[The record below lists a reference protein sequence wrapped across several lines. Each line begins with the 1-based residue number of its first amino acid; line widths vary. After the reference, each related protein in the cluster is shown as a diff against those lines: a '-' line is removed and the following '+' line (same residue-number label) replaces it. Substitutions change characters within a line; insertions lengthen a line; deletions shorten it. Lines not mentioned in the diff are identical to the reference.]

1 MLVHRIGGAVLGAL
15 VLSTALVRVGSAQSN
30 SGSEATVNLGG
41 YVRSLTG
48 FQDLGYDPIVTDR
61 RVAFNGEVI
70 RLKWL
75 LDVGGWLRLNV
86 HNRLQFQ
93 YSSSGSGGGRDVL
106 GFGVSAVPG
115 RSIDLETI
123 LVDEDHLRV
132 WHDLDRLAV
141 SIYSDVVDLTI
152 GRQAV
157 TWGISNLFPIAD
169 LWAQFSP
176 FELDTEE
183 KPGLDAIRALM
194 YPAEGIELDAVIADR
209 GAARDLSAAIRATI
223 ELPVAD
229 VYVGAGKF
237 WRELMGLAG
246 ASFVVDKWKLRGEIG
261 VPWEIDDENVRRI
274 RTTIGADWVSSSVVF
289 SLEYHHNGL
298 GSNQS
303 EQYAGQLATAEFA
316 RSETYYLGR
325 HMLGALVSYR
335 PSDRLSLAASS
346 LMNLGDPSIA
356 LTPSVVYDFGQNT
369 RVSVGSL
376 LSFGSTP
383 QFSTAAPPQFQSE
396 FGTYGDFVYTQVS
409 VYF

>member
-1 MLVHRIGGAVLGAL
+1 MSACRIGAAVLGAL
-15 VLSTALVRVGSAQSN
+15 VLSTTLVRAGSAQAN
-30 SGSEATVNLGG
+30 VGTETTLDLGG

-61 RVAFNGEVI
+61 RGAFNGQVI

-75 LDVGGWLRLNV
+75 VDVGGWLRLNV
-86 HNRLQFQ
+86 HNRLQSQ
-93 YSSSGSGGGRDVL
+93 YSSSGRAGVL

-115 RSIDLETI
+115 RGINLETI

-141 SIYSDVVDLTI
+141 TIYSDVVDLTI

-157 TWGISNLFPIAD
+157 TWGISNLFPIGD

-194 YPAEGIELDAVIADR
+194 YPAEGVELDAVIADR
-209 GAARDLSAAIRATI
+209 GSSRDLSAGIRATI
-223 ELPVAD
+223 ATPVAD

-246 ASFVVDKWKLRGEIG
+246 VAFVVDKWQLRGEIG
-261 VPWEIDDENVRRI
+261 VPWEIDDEEVRRI

-289 SLEYHHNGL
+289 SFEYHHNGL

-303 EQYAGQLATAEFA
+303 EQYATQLATAEYA
-316 RSETYYLGR
+316 RGETYYLGR
-325 HMLGALVSYR
+325 HMFGALASYR
-335 PSDRLSLAASS
+335 PSDRLTLSGSS
-346 LMNLGDPSIA
+346 LVNIGDPSIA
-356 LTPSVVYDFGQNT
+356 LTPAATYDFGQNT
-369 RVSVGSL
+369 RVSIGGLFSL
-376 LSFGSTP
+376 GAAP
-383 QFSTAAPPQFQSE
+383 QFLGPVPQLESE
-396 FGTYGDFVYTQVS
+396 FGTYGDFAYTQVS

>member
-1 MLVHRIGGAVLGAL
+1 MPVCRIGAAVLSAL
-15 VLSTALVRVGSAQSN
+15 VLPTTLIRDSSAQAN
-30 SGSEATVNLGG
+30 PGSEATLDLGG

-48 FQDLGYDPIVTDR
+48 FQDLGYNPVVTDR
-61 RVAFNGEVI
+61 RVAFNGQVI

-75 LDVGGWLRLNV
+75 VDVGGWLRLNV
-86 HNRLQFQ
+86 HNRLQSQ
-93 YSSSGSGGGRDVL
+93 YSSSNGAGGRDVL

-115 RSIDLETI
+115 RSIDLETT

-141 SIYSDVVDLTI
+141 TIYSDVVDVTI
-152 GRQAV
+152 GRQAI

-183 KPGLDAIRALM
+183 KPGLDAVRALM
-194 YPAEGIELDAVIADR
+194 YPAESVELDAVLADR
-209 GAARDLSAAIRATI
+209 GSSRDLSAGIRATI
-223 ELPVAD
+223 ALPVAD

-246 ASFVVDKWKLRGEIG
+246 ASFVIDKWKVRGEII
-261 VPWEIDDENVRRI
+261 VPWEIDDEDVRRI
-274 RTTIGADWVSSSVVF
+274 RTTIGADWVSSSVLF

-303 EQYAGQLATAEFA
+303 EQYARLLLTAEYA
-316 RSETYYLGR
+316 RGETYYLGR
-325 HMLGALVSYR
+325 HMLGALASYR
-335 PSDRLSLAASS
+335 PSDRLTLSASS
-346 LMNLGDPSIA
+346 LVNMGDPSVA
-356 LTPSVVYDFGQNT
+356 LTPNATYDFGQNT
-369 RVSVGSL
+369 RVSVGGLFSL
-376 LSFGSTP
+376 GTTP
-383 QFSTAAPPQFQSE
+383 QFLGPVPQLESE
-396 FGTYGDFVYTQVS
+396 FGTYGDFAYTQVS